1 MNLAIRDIRHS
12 FGRFAL
18 TTVGIGLLLMI
29 VMGMGGIYRGL
40 IREATLLV
48 VIEAADLLSLGA
60 IVLGISVLASLL
72 GIWKAMRVEPNKVL
86 S

>member
-1 MNLAIRDIRHS
+1 MNLATKDIRHN

-29 VMGMGGIYRGL
+29 VMG
-40 IREATLLV
+40 
-48 VIEAADLLSLGA
+48 
-60 IVLGISVLASLL
+60 
-72 GIWKAMRVEPNKVL
+72 IWKAMRVEPNKVL